1 MIGEAEK
8 EAGAQLWATLREE
21 ALLRSQSEP
30 VLASFF
36 HSSVLDHASLDEALA
51 CVLATKLEAGMVPAM
66 VLRDVIADALCSDP
80 EISKAVCADLRA
92 YRTRDPAC
100 DSYVT
105 PFLNYKGFHAL
116 QTYRVAHWLWRG
128 GRKWLAHLLQSR
140 GSVRFAVDIHPGA
153 VLGSGIMIDHGTGI
167 VIGETAEVADNV
179 SMLNGV
185 LLGGSGCVRG
195 DRHPKIGPGVLLS
208 AGAKILGPVRVGDG
222 AKVGAGS
229 LVLSDVP
236 AHVTVAGVPAREIG
250 RPLKTQPALDM
261 DQSFSELPGI

>member
-1 MIGEAEK
+1 MK
-8 EAGAQLWATLREE
+8 KTGARIWATLHEE
-21 ALLRSQSEP
+21 ALLRSRSEP
-30 VLASFF
+30 VLASFY
-36 HSSVLDHASLDEALA
+36 HASVLNHASLDEALA
-51 CVLATKLEAGMVPAM
+51 CVLAMKLEAGMVPAM
-66 VLRDVIADALCSDP
+66 VLRDVIADALRSDP
-80 EISKAVCADLRA
+80 GIGEAVCADLCA

-100 DSYVT
+100 DSLVA

-116 QTYRVAHWLWRG
+116 QTYRVANWLWRG
-128 GRKWLAHLLQSR
+128 GRRWLAHLLQNR
-140 GSVRFAVDIHPGA
+140 GSVQFAVDIHPGA

-167 VIGETAEVADNV
+167 VIGETAHVGDNV
-179 SMLNGV
+179 SMLHGV
-185 LLGGSGCVRG
+185 TLGGSGCVRA